1 MWLVHKP
8 CGISIVKWSTKGK
21 GIKNVQKLSTGLWTR
36 LIFALTAVNI
46 LKQLGKIIRKIYY
59 FALNFQA
66 CCFLIWSFSDVS
78 LRLAAMA
85 SLALLRFQSKL
96 PTSYSRQFQM
106 YIKFEKPSSTW
117 QISLFEL
124 KY

>member
-1 MWLVHKP
+1 MVHK
-8 CGISIVKWSTKGK
+8 GERD
-21 GIKNVQKLSTGLWTR
+21 QKCPKTFYW
-36 LIFALTAVNI
+36 FVDAVDFCPYS
-46 LKQLGKIIRKIYY
+46 LKQLGKIIRKI
-59 FALNFQA
+59 ALNFKA
-66 CCFLIWSFSDVS
+66 CCFLILILSFSDVS

-106 YIKFEKPSSTW
+106 YIKFEKPSSTR
-117 QISLFEL
+117 QILLFEL